1 MPPKSDFIGR
11 RAQRKNAFVLRR
23 NLHMVFWLNGEWVP
37 AQQAMLPCAAA
48 GTLLGWGCFTTA
60 GVWNGRVFA
69 LDRHLA
75 RLRRDAA
82 RLDVAVNYEDEVLEA
97 ALTSL
102 LARNGIADGIAR
114 LTATRRGDGRWHND
128 DGSDLLLMALP
139 RAAHNE
145 LLDPGG
151 AANAEFVPTTAG
163 LRLAISP
170 FRIEARRAL
179 AGIKATS
186 YGDYQMAWREA
197 AQRGF
202 DEAVLLNSRG
212 ALCECARAN
221 LFWMRGGEL
230 HTPAL
235 ETGCLPGIARE
246 IICEWARAAGTVLR
260 AGFFPPQEV
269 FAADEAFVTSAA
281 QGPRPVA
288 VFDAGGEIGGEGE
301 AGLSGATSP
310 RVFAAPGPITSRLQI
325 RWQAAVA
332 QVKGH
337 R

>member
-1 MPPKSDFIGR
+1 
-11 RAQRKNAFVLRR
+11 
-23 NLHMVFWLNGEWVP
+23 MVFWLNGEWVP

-60 GVWNGRVFA
+60 GVWNGQVFA

-75 RLRRDAA
+75 RLRRDAG
-82 RLDVAVNYEDEVLEA
+82 RLDVTVNYADDVLEA
-97 ALTSL
+97 ALASL

-114 LTATRRGDGRWHND
+114 LTATRRGDGRWHTGNA
-128 DGSDLLLMALP
+128 SDLLLMALP
-139 RAAHNE
+139 RAANRE
-145 LLDPGG
+145 PFLSGG
-151 AANAEFVPTTAG
+151 ASNAELRGEAAG

-170 FRIEARRAL
+170 FRIEARRPL

-202 DEAVLLNSRG
+202 DEAVLLNSRD

-221 LFWMRGGEL
+221 LFWARGGAL
-230 HTPAL
+230 YSPAL
-235 ETGCLPGIARE
+235 ETGCLPGIARGLVFN
-246 IICEWARAAGTVLR
+246 WAREEGIALR
-260 AGFFPPQEV
+260 VGSFLPQALLDADEV
-269 FAADEAFVTSAA
+269 FITSAA

-288 VFDAGGEIGGEGE
+288 SVDAGDEARGE
-301 AGLSGATSP
+301 ANIEASGDTVLNRDSQ
-310 RVFAAPGPITSRLQI
+310 RVFTAPGPITTRLQT

-332 QVKGH
+332 QDKGH